1 MWLRYLLSDRRV
13 RYLLKDR
20 PVTVAI
26 DVTNKTTVTS
36 PTLGPAEPP
45 LLPQLNHLQA
55 CHQFSAWR
63 LCPGRDQVRPRHG
76 GAGSG
81 AGAKTTIS
89 FYRGCE
95 IMRLALARGARTM

>member
-63 LCPGRDQVRPRHG
+63 WCRRPTASLPRKSCVLGHTLAQHNQPMLTPGC
-76 GAGSG
+76 S
-81 AGAKTTIS
+81 
-89 FYRGCE
+89 E
-95 IMRLALARGARTM
+95 LAVARM